1 MNKEFTFSGFEGMA
15 VINGILTPI
24 KATSVT
30 MDAKGH
36 FHYKT
41 DKGEF
46 TDIVLYEGQ
55 KDFERNMPKEYSV
68 RLCAKKILVESV
80 LEEDGSTK
88 MRMKVWRM
96 VDGEPKEVWV
106 DANFSISQYTASVIL
121 PPNSYD
127 TRTSCLANETYRYI
141 DENGNVKEKDGIGK
155 RLRLTDEQK
164 AYIENNFIPVLD
176 KMREMGIGV
185 TYSSAYD
192 RLCAFNYDKNVEI
205 DYCCDSRIDEIPYV
219 TDNSFYEIRNS
230 TIFEIGEEAV
240 FFDKNDMK

>member
-1 MNKEFTFSGFEGMA
+1 MKKEFTFSGFDGMA

-55 KDFERNMPKEYSV
+55 KDFERNMPKELSV
-68 RLCAKKILVESV
+68 RLRSNNIQFLDM
-80 LEEDGSTK
+80 EDGSLK
-88 MRMKVWRM
+88 MKVWRM

-106 DANFSISQYTASVIL
+106 DANFSMSSYTASVIL
-121 PPNSYD
+121 PPNHYD

-141 DENGNVKEKDGIGK
+141 DEDGNVKEKDGIGK
-155 RLRLTDEQK
+155 RLQLTDEQK

-185 TYSSAYD
+185 TYSTSDD
-192 RLCAFNYDKNVEI
+192 RLCAFNHDNNVEI
-205 DYCCDSRIDEIPYV
+205 DYLDGRDIPYV
-219 TDNSFYEIRNS
+219 TDDSFYKIRNN
-230 TIFEIGEEAV
+230 TIFSISDEAI
-240 FFDKNDMK
+240 FFDKNDMR

>member
-1 MNKEFTFSGFEGMA
+1 MKKEFTFSGFNGMA

-24 KATSVT
+24 KATSVI

-55 KDFERNMPKEYSV
+55 KDFEMNMPKELSV
-68 RLCAKKILVESV
+68 RLRSNNIQFLDM
-80 LEEDGSTK
+80 EDGSLN
-88 MRMKVWRM
+88 MKVWRM

-106 DANFSISQYTASVIL
+106 DANFSMSQYTASVIL
-121 PPNSYD
+121 PPNHYD

-141 DENGNVKEKDGIGK
+141 DEDGNVKEKDGIGK
-155 RLRLTDEQK
+155 RLQLTDEQK

-176 KMREMGIGV
+176 KMREMGICV
-185 TYSSAYD
+185 TYSTSDD
-192 RLCAFNYDKNVEI
+192 RLCAFNHDNNVEI
-205 DYCCDSRIDEIPYV
+205 DYLDGRDIPYV
-219 TDNSFYEIRNS
+219 TDDSFYKIRNN
-230 TIFEIGEEAV
+230 TIFGISDEAI
-240 FFDKNDMK
+240 FFDKNDMR

>member
-1 MNKEFTFSGFEGMA
+1 MNKEFTFSGFNGMA

-55 KDFERNMPKEYSV
+55 KDFERNMPKELSV
-68 RLCAKKILVESV
+68 RLRSTNIQFLDM
-80 LEEDGSTK
+80 EDGSLK
-88 MRMKVWRM
+88 MKVWRM

-106 DANFSISQYTASVIL
+106 DANFSMSSYTASVIL
-121 PPNSYD
+121 PPNHYD

-141 DENGNVKEKDGIGK
+141 DEDGNVKEKDGIGK
-155 RLRLTDEQK
+155 RLQLTDEQK

-185 TYSSAYD
+185 TYSTSDD
-192 RLCAFNYDKNVEI
+192 RLCAFNHDNNVEI
-205 DYCCDSRIDEIPYV
+205 DYLDGRDIPYV
-219 TDNSFYEIRNS
+219 MCDSFYKIRNS
-230 TIFEIGEEAV
+230 TIFGISDEAI
-240 FFDKNDMK
+240 FFDKNDMR

>member
-1 MNKEFTFSGFEGMA
+1 MKKEFTFSGFDGMA

-55 KDFERNMPKEYSV
+55 KDFERNMPKE
-68 RLCAKKILVESV
+68 LSV
-80 LEEDGSTK
+80 LLRSTNIQFLDMEDGSLK
-88 MRMKVWRM
+88 MKVWRM

-106 DANFSISQYTASVIL
+106 DANFSMSQYTASVIL
-121 PPNSYD
+121 PPNHYD

-141 DENGNVKEKDGIGK
+141 DEDGNVKEKDGIGK
-155 RLRLTDEQK
+155 RLQLTDEQK

-185 TYSSAYD
+185 TYSTSDD
-192 RLCAFNYDKNVEI
+192 RLCAFNHDNNVEI
-205 DYCCDSRIDEIPYV
+205 DYLGGRDIPYV
-219 TDNSFYEIRNS
+219 TDDSFYKIRNNAIFS
-230 TIFEIGEEAV
+230 ISDETIFL
-240 FFDKNDMK
+240 DKNDMK

>member
-1 MNKEFTFSGFEGMA
+1 MKNKFTFSGFNGMA
-15 VINGILTPI
+15 VINGVLTPI

-55 KDFERNMPKEYSV
+55 KDFERDNPKEYSV
-68 RLCAKKILVESV
+68 CLRTNNILVEEV

-96 VDGEPKEVWV
+96 VDGEPKEEWV
-106 DANFSISQYTASVIL
+106 DANFSMSQYTASVIL
-121 PPNSYD
+121 PPDCYG

-141 DENGNVKEKDGIGK
+141 DEEGNVKEKDGIGK

-164 AYIENNFIPVLD
+164 AYVENNFIPVLD

-185 TYSSAYD
+185 TYSSCYD
-192 RLCAFNYDKNVEI
+192 RLCAFNYDNDVEI
-205 DYCCDSRIDEIPYV
+205 DYLDGRFDKIPYV
-219 TDNSFYEIRNS
+219 TADSFYKIRNS

>member
-1 MNKEFTFSGFEGMA
+1 MKKEFTFSGFDGMA

-55 KDFERNMPKEYSV
+55 KDFERNMPKELSV
-68 RLCAKKILVESV
+68 RLRSNNIQFLDM
-80 LEEDGSTK
+80 EDGSLN
-88 MRMKVWRM
+88 MKVWRM

-106 DANFSISQYTASVIL
+106 DANFSMSQYTASVIL
-121 PPNSYD
+121 PPNHYD

-141 DENGNVKEKDGIGK
+141 DEDGNVKEKDGIGK
-155 RLRLTDEQK
+155 RLQLTDEQK

-185 TYSSAYD
+185 TYSTSDD
-192 RLCAFNYDKNVEI
+192 RLCAFNHDNNVEI
-205 DYCCDSRIDEIPYV
+205 DYLDGRDIPYV
-219 TDNSFYEIRNS
+219 TDDSFYKIRNN
-230 TIFEIGEEAV
+230 TIFSISDEAI
-240 FFDKNDMK
+240 FFDKNDMR

>member
-1 MNKEFTFSGFEGMA
+1 MKTKFTFSGFDGMA

-55 KDFERNMPKEYSV
+55 KDFERNNPKECSV
-68 RLCAKKILVESV
+68 RLYTDNVLVEEV

-88 MRMKVWRM
+88 MRMMIWRM
-96 VDGEPKEVWV
+96 VDGEPKKEWV
-106 DANFSISQYTASVIL
+106 DANFAVGQRVASVIL
-121 PPNSYD
+121 PPNCYG

-141 DENGNVKEKDGIGK
+141 DEEGNVKEKDGKIKVLFARKDMQLPQNIGYAK
-155 RLRLTDEQK
+155 
-164 AYIENNFIPVLD
+164 YIKGIVDKKSDKEFAFLKSASTRCFIPPILVKKYSLNNGD
-176 KMREMGIGV
+176 AV
-185 TYSSAYD
+185 TSLIAYD
-192 RLCAFNYDKNVEI
+192 
-205 DYCCDSRIDEIPYV
+205 
-219 TDNSFYEIRNS
+219 
-230 TIFEIGEEAV
+230 
-240 FFDKNDMK
+240 FDKKKEMWNWICVNIKK

>member
-1 MNKEFTFSGFEGMA
+1 MKKEFTFSGFNGMA

-55 KDFERNMPKEYSV
+55 KDFEMNMPKELSV
-68 RLCAKKILVESV
+68 RLRSNNIQFLDM
-80 LEEDGSTK
+80 EDGSLK
-88 MRMKVWRM
+88 MKVWRM

-106 DANFSISQYTASVIL
+106 DANFSMSSYAASVIL
-121 PPNSYD
+121 PPNHYD

-141 DENGNVKEKDGIGK
+141 DEDGNVKEKDGIGK
-155 RLRLTDEQK
+155 RLQLTDEQK

-176 KMREMGIGV
+176 KMREMGISV
-185 TYSSAYD
+185 TYSTSDD
-192 RLCAFNYDKNVEI
+192 RLCAFNHDNNVEI
-205 DYCCDSRIDEIPYV
+205 DYLDGRDIPYV
-219 TDNSFYEIRNS
+219 TADSFYKIRNN
-230 TIFEIGEEAV
+230 TIFSISDEAI
-240 FFDKNDMK
+240 FFDTNDMR

>member
-1 MNKEFTFSGFEGMA
+1 MKKEFTFSGFNGMA
-15 VINGILTPI
+15 VINGVLTPI

-55 KDFERNMPKEYSV
+55 KDFERDNPKEYSV
-68 RLCAKKILVESV
+68 CLCTNNILVEEV

-96 VDGEPKEVWV
+96 VDGEPKEEWV
-106 DANFSISQYTASVIL
+106 DANFSMSQYTASVIL
-121 PPNSYD
+121 PPDCYG

-141 DENGNVKEKDGIGK
+141 DEEGNVKEKDGIGK

-185 TYSSAYD
+185 SYSIGYD
-192 RLCAFNYDKNVEI
+192 RLCAFNYDNDVEI
-205 DYCCDSRIDEIPYV
+205 DYLDGRFDKIPYV
-219 TDNSFYEIRNS
+219 TDDSFYKIRNS

>member
-1 MNKEFTFSGFEGMA
+1 MNNKFTFSGFDGMA

-55 KDFERNMPKEYSV
+55 KDFEMNMPKELSV
-68 RLCAKKILVESV
+68 RLRSNNIQFLDM
-80 LEEDGSTK
+80 EDGSLK
-88 MRMKVWRM
+88 MKVWRM

-106 DANFSISQYTASVIL
+106 DANFSMSQYAASVIL
-121 PPNSYD
+121 PPNHYD

-141 DENGNVKEKDGIGK
+141 DEDGNVKEKDGIGK
-155 RLRLTDEQK
+155 RLQLTDEQK

-185 TYSSAYD
+185 TYSTSDD
-192 RLCAFNYDKNVEI
+192 RLCAFNHDNNVEI
-205 DYCCDSRIDEIPYV
+205 DYLDGRDIPYV
-219 TDNSFYEIRNS
+219 TDDSFYKIRNN
-230 TIFEIGEEAV
+230 TIFSISDEAI
-240 FFDKNDMK
+240 FFDKNDMR

>member
-1 MNKEFTFSGFEGMA
+1 MNNKFTFSGFNGMA

-24 KATSVT
+24 EATSVT

-55 KDFERNMPKEYSV
+55 KDFERANN
-68 RLCAKKILVESV
+68 ILVEEV

-96 VDGEPKEVWV
+96 VDGEPKEEWV
-106 DANFSISQYTASVIL
+106 DANFSMSQYTASVIL
-121 PPNSYD
+121 PPDCYG

-141 DENGNVKEKDGIGK
+141 DEEGNVKEKDGIGK

-176 KMREMGIGV
+176 KRREMGIGV
-185 TYSSAYD
+185 TYSSCYD
-192 RLCAFNYDKNVEI
+192 RLGAFNYDNDVEI
-205 DYCCDSRIDEIPYV
+205 DYLDGRFDEVPYV
-219 TDNSFYEIRNS
+219 TDDSFYKIRNS

>member
-1 MNKEFTFSGFEGMA
+1 MKKEFTFSGFNGMA

-55 KDFERNMPKEYSV
+55 KDFEMNMPKELSV
-68 RLCAKKILVESV
+68 RLRSNNIQFLDM
-80 LEEDGSTK
+80 EDGSLK
-88 MRMKVWRM
+88 MKVWRM

-106 DANFSISQYTASVIL
+106 DANFSMSSYAASVIL
-121 PPNSYD
+121 PPNHYD

-141 DENGNVKEKDGIGK
+141 DEDGNVKEKDGIGK
-155 RLRLTDEQK
+155 RLQLTDEQK

-176 KMREMGIGV
+176 KMREMGISV
-185 TYSSAYD
+185 TYSTSDD
-192 RLCAFNYDKNVEI
+192 RLCAFNHDNNVEI
-205 DYCCDSRIDEIPYV
+205 DYLDGRDIPYV
-219 TDNSFYEIRNS
+219 TDDSFYKIRNN
-230 TIFEIGEEAV
+230 TIFSISDEAI
-240 FFDKNDMK
+240 FFDKNDMR

>member
-1 MNKEFTFSGFEGMA
+1 MKNKFTFSGFNGMA
-15 VINGILTPI
+15 VINGVLTPI

-55 KDFERNMPKEYSV
+55 KDFERDNPKEYSV
-68 RLCAKKILVESV
+68 CLRTNNILVEEV

-96 VDGEPKEVWV
+96 VDGEPKEEWV
-106 DANFSISQYTASVIL
+106 DANFSMSQYTASVIL
-121 PPNSYD
+121 PPDCYG

-141 DENGNVKEKDGIGK
+141 DE
-155 RLRLTDEQK
+155 
-164 AYIENNFIPVLD
+164 
-176 KMREMGIGV
+176 
-185 TYSSAYD
+185 
-192 RLCAFNYDKNVEI
+192 
-205 DYCCDSRIDEIPYV
+205 
-219 TDNSFYEIRNS
+219 
-230 TIFEIGEEAV
+230 
-240 FFDKNDMK
+240 

>member
-1 MNKEFTFSGFEGMA
+1 MKKEFTFSGFNGMA

-55 KDFERNMPKEYSV
+55 KDFERNMPKELSV
-68 RLCAKKILVESV
+68 RLRSNNIQFLDM
-80 LEEDGSTK
+80 EDGSLK
-88 MRMKVWRM
+88 MKVWRM

-106 DANFSISQYTASVIL
+106 DANFSMSSYTASVIL
-121 PPNSYD
+121 PPNHYD

-141 DENGNVKEKDGIGK
+141 DEDGNVKEKDGIGK
-155 RLRLTDEQK
+155 RLQLTDEQK

-176 KMREMGIGV
+176 KMREMGISV
-185 TYSSAYD
+185 TYSTSDD
-192 RLCAFNYDKNVEI
+192 RLCAFNHDNNVEI
-205 DYCCDSRIDEIPYV
+205 DYLDERDIPYV
-219 TDNSFYEIRNS
+219 TADSFYKIRNN
-230 TIFEIGEEAV
+230 TIFSISDEAI
-240 FFDKNDMK
+240 FFDTNDMR